1 MKRNF
6 ILYLLVSMLL
16 MITHVNGQ
24 STENEATAKSQQRI
38 EKDLDDANKHQ
49 NKIDKSQKKIK
60 KQQKKID
67 RQERK
72 REKKMKKIKKEQ
84 KKISN

>member
-6 ILYLLVSMLL
+6 ILCLLVSMLFT
-16 MITHVNGQ
+16 ITHVNGQ
-24 STENEATAKSQQRI
+24 SDAAETAKSQQRI